1 MSKGRMLLA
10 LAGSPRQGG
19 NSDALLDWAVAAAA
33 EAGAEVV
40 RYRVSDL
47 ALSGCTGCGACHAT
61 GECVIQDDFQLLFP
75 HLCRV
80 ESILLAAP
88 VFSLGLPAQVK
99 ALVDRCQ
106 TFWAAREILHRRV
119 WPEDGPERRSAFL
132 CCAGSGDQ
140 GVFDCSRRTV
150 RYLWSV
156 LEAHAVGELMAPA
169 VDQSGD
175 ILRQA
180 GARPVAQD
188 IGRRLA
194 LP

>member
-1 MSKGRMLLA
+1 MPQGRTLLA

-33 EAGAEVV
+33 DEGARVV

-47 ALSGCTGCGACHAT
+47 AISGCTACGACHAT
-61 GECVIQDDFQLLFP
+61 GECIVQDDFQLLFP
-75 HLCRV
+75 HLCSA

-106 TFWAAREILHRRV
+106 TFWAAQEILHRRV
-119 WPEDGPERRSAFL
+119 WPADGPERRSAFL
-132 CCAGSGDQ
+132 SCAGSEDQ
-140 GVFDCSRRTV
+140 GVFDCPRRTV
-150 RYLWSV
+150 RYLWHV
-156 LEAHAVGELMAPA
+156 LEARSVGELMAPG
-169 VDQSGD
+169 VDRSGD
-175 ILRQA
+175 ILHES

-194 LP
+194 RP